1 MKLRKFRDRLKERQL
16 LISEVVQTSPMDC
29 GPACLSALLG
39 GFRLRASYGRLR
51 EACQTNV
58 DGTCIDTLE
67 ELANQLGLEAEQI
80 VLPADHIPIPQAAA
94 LPGIAVVKLP
104 NGMTHFVV
112 VWSRHGNRLQ
122 LMDPATGRRW
132 SSVGEFAKEL
142 YSHETTVSGAE
153 WREWTETAEFK
164 GAIEARMLALGF
176 SADEAA
182 RLIEATY
189 ARPGCRPVAALDAAL
204 RMAESLARSASLRK
218 NAKLRR
224 ALTEIVKRSVE
235 ISAREEIRKSDEM
248 GASGEGR
255 GSDHRDITQLIP
267 REYWSVWPAGGADD
281 ELVMRGAVVVR
292 VKGLKKHASDLP
304 QVSSSVS
311 GDVAAVISETPVRP
325 FAELWK
331 MMREDGV
338 LLPSV
343 IAGAFFVSTLGVIT
357 QALIFSALIGGAREL
372 SGHGQRLRAMGLVLG
387 LLLLLL
393 AVDLPAITA
402 LVDMGRRLE
411 ARFRA
416 AFLTRLPD
424 IADRYFHSRLT
435 SDMAERAHSVHNVR
449 ALPELGG
456 QLLRSLFELLLT
468 AIAIICIDPR
478 LWYLTALLTVA
489 SVGLP
494 LAMQSLLGE
503 REMRV
508 RTYGGALS
516 RHYFDALMGILP
528 IRTHVA
534 DGAIREEHGSLL
546 SKWAA
551 AGLATQ
557 KLAIGLEGAQLFVG
571 YGLAALI
578 AIFYAHRYPESPA
591 LLLLA
596 YWALN
601 IPNTGKD
608 LVSFAREYPRHR
620 NITLRL
626 LEPQRAAEEANK
638 RSEWAGELAKSEA
651 RARFEEKDEGITVSL
666 NKVSVTLAGHTVLRD
681 VNLKIAAGRHV
692 AIVGS
697 SGAGKSTLLGL
708 LLGWHAA
715 SQGKVLMN
723 GQAMTP
729 ERVEELRRRAVW
741 IDPSVQIWNR
751 SLVENLRF
759 GCVGDAAT
767 SIGQAVEEAELTPV
781 LERLPEGLQTPLGEG
796 GTAVSGGEGQR
807 VRVGRALLRTDAR
820 LVVMDEPFRG
830 LDATARRSLL
840 ETARRTW
847 RNATLVCVTHDL
859 ADTRGFDRVLVM
871 EGGRIVEDGAPFDL
885 ARFPGSRYHK
895 LIEQEIE
902 LKRDLF
908 GKANWRR
915 IEMAEGTPTEEI
927 RHDILIDEE
936 RPAASAPMR
945 SMAQGAD

>member
-1 MKLRKFRDRLKERQL
+1 MKLREFRNRLEERQL

-94 LPGIAVVKLP
+94 LPGIAVVRLP
-104 NGMTHFVV
+104 NGMNHFVV
-112 VWSRHGNRLQ
+112 VWSRHGDRLQ

-132 SSVGEFAKEL
+132 SSVEEFAKEL
-142 YSHETTVSGAE
+142 YSHETNVPGSE

-164 GAIEARMLALGF
+164 GAVEARMLTLGF
-176 SADEAA
+176 AADEAA

-189 ARPGCRPVAALDAAL
+189 ARPGWRPVAALDAAL
-204 RMAESLARSASLRK
+204 RMAESLARSATLRK
-218 NAKLRR
+218 SAKLRR
-224 ALTEIVKRSVE
+224 ALTDIVKRAAE
-235 ISAREEIRKSDEM
+235 LSAREEIRTGGETC
-248 GASGEGR
+248 ASGEGR

-267 REYWSVWPAGGADD
+267 REYWSVWQSDGAED

-292 VKGLKKHASDLP
+292 VKGLKKQAAD
-304 QVSSSVS
+304 SSSVS
-311 GDVAAVISETPVRP
+311 GEVAAAMSETPVRP

-331 MMREDGV
+331 MMREDGL

-357 QALIFSALIGGAREL
+357 QALIFRALIGGAREL
-372 SGHGQRLRAMGLVLG
+372 SGHGQRLRAMAVVLG

-416 AFLTRLPD
+416 AFLTWLPD

-468 AIAIICIDPR
+468 AIAIICIDPT
-478 LWYLTALLTVA
+478 LWYLTGLLAVA

-494 LAMQSLLGE
+494 LAMQQLLGE

-638 RSEWAGELAKSEA
+638 RSEWAGELAKAEA
-651 RARFEEKDEGITVSL
+651 RAGFDKKDEGVAVSL
-666 NKVSVTLAGHTVLRD
+666 NNVSVTLAGHTVLRD
-681 VNLKIAAGRHV
+681 VNLKIPAGRHV

-708 LLGWHAA
+708 LLGWHTA

-723 GQAMTP
+723 GQAMSP
-729 ERVEELRRRAVW
+729 ECIEELRRCAVW

-751 SLVENLRF
+751 SLVDNLRF

-767 SIGQAVEEAELTPV
+767 SIGRAVEEADLTPV

-807 VRVGRALLRTDAR
+807 VRVGRALLRTSAR

-830 LDATARRSLL
+830 LDAPARRSLL

-871 EGGRIVEDGAPFDL
+871 DGGRIVEDGAPFDL

-895 LIEQEIE
+895 LLQQEVE

-908 GKANWRR
+908 GKASWRR
-915 IEMAEGTPTEEI
+915 LEMAEGMPTEEI

-936 RPAASAPMR
+936 RPAASATVR
-945 SMAQGAD
+945 SMAKGAD